1 MTSEDNQLR
10 DDDELLRRAESGD
23 EKALGELFA
32 KHRQR
37 LSKMVGVRLDR
48 RLHRRLDVSD
58 VLQDVYL
65 DMVRRIP
72 EYVTNPSVPFHVWL
86 RSLAGQRLVDL
97 HRRHVGAQ
105 MRTPDLEVSL
115 HRGALPQASS
125 VSLAQQLLGHL
136 TSPTQ
141 AAVRAE
147 LQVRL

>member
-1 MTSEDNQLR
+1 M
-10 DDDELLRRAESGD
+10 LRRAESGD

-72 EYVTNPSVPFHVWL
+72 EYVLAPSVPFHVWL

-97 HRRHVGAQ
+97 HRRHLGAQ

-125 VSLAQQLLGHL
+125 VSLA
-136 TSPTQ
+136 
-141 AAVRAE
+141 
-147 LQVRL
+147 